1 MFSLLFTEGDF
12 FVVWTTVKD
21 NDTAVTVNMFLF
33 SKRGENMFGHICA
46 DAESFQATGWAFPTA
61 GAA

>member
-1 MFSLLFTEGDF
+1 M
-12 FVVWTTVKD
+12 VRD

-46 DAESFQATGWAFPTA
+46 DAESFQATGWAFPMA